1 MESICKDEREFFRIV
16 LESLRG
22 TDSEYCEEHG
32 SFDGIPVDEWE
43 SVLDEYVSDVL
54 YENIR
59 EKNVMVDFEN
69 VGVGGEFTDGG
80 LKGFKKLATG
90 ECFYCF
96 DCGGDWEVPVNAII
110 YVEDGEVRFHVPERG
125 NDFDSE
131 NMMAYDNNDMNAGK
145 IDKNEELKE
154 IEEFMHKRCRRS
166 RQVDE
171 ASGIEWMSV
180 VDKNENAQGDG
191 KCQD

>member
-1 MESICKDEREFFRIV
+1 MKAFDGIIGLFHSKKEHGMGGIVKDEKEFFRTV

-22 TDSEYCEEHG
+22 TGSEYCEEHG

-54 YENIR
+54 YENIQ

-80 LKGFKKLATG
+80 LKGFKRLATG

-96 DCGGDWEVPVNAII
+96 DCGGDWQVPVNAII

-131 NMMAYDNNDMNAGK
+131 NMMAYGNNDMNSGK
-145 IDKNEELKE
+145 IDKIEELKE
-154 IEEFMHKRCRRS
+154 IEEFMHRRY
-166 RQVDE
+166 
-171 ASGIEWMSV
+171 
-180 VDKNENAQGDG
+180 
-191 KCQD
+191 